1 MGKIIRLDEVTIN
14 QIAAGEVVERPASV
28 VKELIENSIDAGAK
42 KIEVYLANG
51 GRQKIQVVDDG
62 SGMERDDALL
72 AVERHATSKIR
83 TLADLQ
89 QSKTLGFRGEALSSI
104 AAVSRV
110 ILQTCADPAVP
121 GTKILVEGGVVRAVE
136 PVGVP
141 RGTNISVENLFYNTP
156 ARLKF
161 MRSIPAE
168 VTNIKEIVTSMA
180 LGYPEISFRL
190 FHHDMELLHTLGS
203 GDYEQTLEQIFNRSI
218 CQELFP
224 VEGSYGPLRLTG
236 FLGRPNIARGNRGLQ
251 YFFLNR
257 RFFRSRLV
265 ATAAERAYD
274 TLLPVARFPFLLLN
288 MELPLDLVDVNVH
301 PTKMEVKFREEKEIF
316 RGVLQI
322 VRAALESN
330 VIATQWRPQYKST
343 VLSRVPRPEQTP
355 MGVFPAAPFGEEA
368 SSLETVSGTG
378 VTVVKE
384 NTPPFAETGTLKG
397 PVPAGEV
404 YQEVAL
410 PAEEEPEQGGDL
422 ETGPAPSG
430 NQVGKEQGSD
440 RVFSL
445 FDTYLLWEDASA
457 LVLVDQHAAHERIL
471 YDRFRSG
478 PRLKMQYF
486 LTPLMLELT
495 ATQWETVKA
504 EEALLQELGWN
515 FEAFGGETLILRSGP
530 QDFPVPEVEELFL
543 SLLDELGGSSSGREE
558 DPKDRLF
565 KLMACRRAIKAGD
578 RLSPQE
584 ATALI
589 RDLRRTKVPQ
599 TCPHGRPTMVV
610 ITKTEI
616 EKMFQRR

>member
-42 KIEVYLANG
+42 KIEVYLENG

-62 SGMERDDALL
+62 SGMDREDALL

-83 TLADLQ
+83 TLTDLQ
-89 QSKTLGFRGEALSSI
+89 HNRTLGFRGEALASI

-110 ILQTCADPAVP
+110 ILQTCVDPGAP

-190 FHHDMELLHTLGS
+190 FHHDMELVHTLGS
-203 GDYEQTLEQIFNRSI
+203 GDYEQTLEQIFNRTV

-224 VEGSYGPLRLTG
+224 VEGTYGPMRLSG
-236 FLGRPNIARGNRGLQ
+236 YLGRPNIARGNRGLQ

-257 RFFRSRLV
+257 RLFHSRLV
-265 ATAAERAYD
+265 AAAAERAYD

-288 MELPLDLVDVNVH
+288 IELPLDLVDVNVH
-301 PTKMEVKFREEKEIF
+301 PTKMEVKFRDEKEIF

-322 VRAALESN
+322 VRAALEAN
-330 VIATQWRPQYKST
+330 VIGAQWRPQYKPA
-343 VLSRVPRPEQTP
+343 VLARGLRPEQAPIGEFSTAP
-355 MGVFPAAPFGEEA
+355 MGEEA
-368 SSLETVSGTG
+368 SSLEPSFGTG
-378 VTVVKE
+378 GTVVKE
-384 NTPPFAETGTLKG
+384 NTLSFAEAKTLES
-397 PVPAGEV
+397 VPAGEV
-404 YQEVAL
+404 FPEVGL
-410 PAEEEPEQGGDL
+410 TEEDEEEQADQPAAAPVSAA
-422 ETGPAPSG
+422 GPAG
-430 NQVGKEQGSD
+430 EEQGSG
-440 RVFSL
+440 RVFTL
-445 FDTYLLWEDASA
+445 FDTYLLWEDASG

-478 PRLKMQYF
+478 PPLKMQYF
-486 LTPLMLELT
+486 LTPLTLELT
-495 ATQWETVKA
+495 AAQWETVQA
-504 EEALLQELGWN
+504 EKALLQELGWD

-530 QDFPVPEVEELFL
+530 QDFSASAAEELFRT
-543 SLLDELGGSSSGREE
+543 LLDELGGNSGGRVE
-558 DPKDRLF
+558 DPKDRFF

-584 ATALI
+584 AAALI
-589 RDLRRTKVPQ
+589 RDLRQTKVPQ

-610 ITKTEI
+610 ITKAEI

>member
-1 MGKIIRLDEVTIN
+1 
-14 QIAAGEVVERPASV
+14 
-28 VKELIENSIDAGAK
+28 
-42 KIEVYLANG
+42 
-51 GRQKIQVVDDG
+51 
-62 SGMERDDALL
+62 
-72 AVERHATSKIR
+72 
-83 TLADLQ
+83 
-89 QSKTLGFRGEALSSI
+89 
-104 AAVSRV
+104 
-110 ILQTCADPAVP
+110 
-121 GTKILVEGGVVRAVE
+121 
-136 PVGVP
+136 
-141 RGTNISVENLFYNTP
+141 
-156 ARLKF
+156 
-161 MRSIPAE
+161 
-168 VTNIKEIVTSMA
+168 
-180 LGYPEISFRL
+180 
-190 FHHDMELLHTLGS
+190 
-203 GDYEQTLEQIFNRSI
+203 
-218 CQELFP
+218 
-224 VEGSYGPLRLTG
+224 
-236 FLGRPNIARGNRGLQ
+236 
-251 YFFLNR
+251 
-257 RFFRSRLV
+257 
-265 ATAAERAYD
+265 
-274 TLLPVARFPFLLLN
+274 
-288 MELPLDLVDVNVH
+288 
-301 PTKMEVKFREEKEIF
+301 
-316 RGVLQI
+316 
-322 VRAALESN
+322 
-330 VIATQWRPQYKST
+330 
-343 VLSRVPRPEQTP
+343 

-384 NTPPFAETGTLKG
+384 NTSPFAETGTLKG

-504 EEALLQELGWN
+504 EEALLQELGWD